1 MDERGES
8 IKIFLR
14 NAFLFHS
21 AENFLRVESLSVSIV
36 LSIETILDKGGDGS
50 IKIFCRVFFRFTVP
64 KTLLIEPLCAAFQN
78 FSGIKQIWIRKRG
91 GRIKGFCRKNFVS
104 RGRKILT

>member
-36 LSIETILDKGGDGS
+36 LSIETILDKSGEGS

-64 KTLLIEPLCAAFQN
+64 KTLLIEPLCAAFQK
-78 FSGIKQIWIRKRG
+78 FSGIEKVYG
-91 GRIKGFCRKNFVS
+91 
-104 RGRKILT
+104 